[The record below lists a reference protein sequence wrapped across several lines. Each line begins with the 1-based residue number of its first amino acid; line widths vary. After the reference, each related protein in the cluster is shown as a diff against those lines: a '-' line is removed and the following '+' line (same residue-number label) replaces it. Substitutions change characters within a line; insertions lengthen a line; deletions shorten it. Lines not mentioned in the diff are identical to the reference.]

1 MQLTIFNKQN
11 SVTVETITLEM
22 LAENQLVWTL
32 SKKDLTNLKIHHFI

>member
-22 LAENQLVWTL
+22 LAEKPVSLDFI
-32 SKKDLTNLKIHHFI
+32 KERFDKFKDTPFI